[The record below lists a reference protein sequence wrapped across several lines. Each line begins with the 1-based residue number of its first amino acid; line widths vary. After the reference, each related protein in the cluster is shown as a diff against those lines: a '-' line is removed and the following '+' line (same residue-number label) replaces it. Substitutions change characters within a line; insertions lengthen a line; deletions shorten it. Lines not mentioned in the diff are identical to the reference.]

1 MKAGDLF
8 DDKGIAALKADC
20 IKQIFV
26 QKKDKND
33 GQDFNP
39 ADDPNYQETTIVE
52 HLKAMDSWNFW
63 KDKATVTFNAYA
75 IGSYAEGQ
83 YECDFAIDEMKKLAR
98 PGAILPE

>member
-1 MKAGDLF
+1 MKPGDLF
-8 DDKGIAALKADC
+8 DAKGIAALKARC
-20 IKQIFV
+20 IEQIFE

-52 HLKAMDSWNFW
+52 HLQSMNSWNFW
-63 KDKATVTFNAYA
+63 KDKATVTFDAYA

-83 YECDFAIDEMKKLAR
+83 YECDFTMDEMKKLAR
-98 PGAILPE
+98 PGAPLPE